1 MALGLGQRAREEEM
15 EFQDIRP
22 SSSSGDHQNDLD
34 SLLVVI
40 KTEPDH
46 DEGIGSFVEDHHDL
60 QLPGNAFSP
69 SPSIPKESWDWLSER
84 GSRYTLEKEEDEQED
99 IRSSLVVIKVEPDE
113 EEPCSSGD
121 QCDVHHELDMM
132 SEMMVPR
139 VGTSEQDLQEMPF
152 TSYSDED
159 PEHENSRTFPI
170 VNNDLNT
177 TGEDIQP
184 SFGQPKE
191 PRSYCCSYCGRTFS
205 KSSPFYSHMRIH
217 TGERPFQCTHCD
229 KSFIQSTTFKIHQR
243 IHTGERPYQC
253 SECGKTFK
261 RLDNLR
267 IHQRTHTGEKPYK
280 CSHCPK
286 TFSRLDILQNHER
299 IHTGEKPF
307 LCSYCSKTFSR
318 MCIFQVHLRTHT
330 GERPYQ
336 CMVCE
341 KRFVELSNL
350 KNHER
355 IHTQERPYQCSLCD
369 KNFIQLSGLTGHMRK
384 HTGEKPYQCTI
395 CGNRYSASSTLHDHR
410 RKKHMPSSTTSTV
423 LLSEPTVLQQLET
436 HDEVVSMRY
445 NDLNMIPIPLETG
458 TGIDS
463 STSTLGLL

>member
-1 MALGLGQRAREEEM
+1 M
-15 EFQDIRP
+15 ELQNIRP
-22 SSSSGDHQNDLD
+22 SVLPEMKPVQHQEDSSDGEQDDMD
-34 SLLVVI
+34 SVLVVI

-46 DEGIGSFVEDHHDL
+46 PERISFDAEDHSDPL
-60 QLPGNAFSP
+60 LLSGNASSP
-69 SPSIPKESWDWLSER
+69 TPFIPTGSWECESEGEDQHTYR
-84 GSRYTLEKEEDEQED
+84 EDEDENEEEAED
-99 IRSSLVVIKVEPDE
+99 VRNSLVVIKVEPE
-113 EEPCSSGD
+113 EQELQSSIGD
-121 QCDVHHELDMM
+121 YDLHHAETGPDI
-132 SEMMVPR
+132 
-139 VGTSEQDLQEMPF
+139 DLQGMPYY
-152 TSYSDED
+152 SYCEED
-159 PEHENSRTFPI
+159 PEHENNRTSAI
-170 VNNDLNT
+170 QNT
-177 TGEDIQP
+177 SGERSQP
-184 SFGQPKE
+184 TEGQHKGLKSF
-191 PRSYCCSYCGRTFS
+191 CCSYCGKIFS
-205 KSSPFYSHMRIH
+205 KSSAFYRHMRIH
-217 TGERPFQCTHCD
+217 SGERPFQCTLCN
-229 KSFIQSTTFKIHQR
+229 KTFTQSTSFKIHQR

-286 TFSRLDILQNHER
+286 TFTRSHILQNHER
-299 IHTGEKPF
+299 IHTGEKPYQ
-307 LCSYCSKTFSR
+307 CSFCSKNFTR
-318 MCIFQVHLRTHT
+318 LCIFQIHLRTHT

-336 CMVCE
+336 CTACG
-341 KRFVELSNL
+341 KKFVDLSNL

-463 STSTLGLL
+463 STGTSDVQVFLDC

>member
-113 EEPCSSGD
+113 EEPSSSGD
-121 QCDVHHELDMM
+121 QRDVHHELDMM

-177 TGEDIQP
+177 TGLSI
-184 SFGQPKE
+184 PK
-191 PRSYCCSYCGRTFS
+191 PLLAVKLYDRFT
-205 KSSPFYSHMRIH
+205 YS
-217 TGERPFQCTHCD
+217 
-229 KSFIQSTTFKIHQR
+229 
-243 IHTGERPYQC
+243 
-253 SECGKTFK
+253 
-261 RLDNLR
+261 
-267 IHQRTHTGEKPYK
+267 
-280 CSHCPK
+280 
-286 TFSRLDILQNHER
+286 
-299 IHTGEKPF
+299 
-307 LCSYCSKTFSR
+307 CSKTFGMS
-318 MCIFQVHLRTHT
+318 VRTSS
-330 GERPYQ
+330 P
-336 CMVCE
+336 
-341 KRFVELSNL
+341 LLDNP
-350 KNHER
+350 KNR
-355 IHTQERPYQCSLCD
+355 
-369 KNFIQLSGLTGHMRK
+369 GLTAVLTAEGLS
-384 HTGEKPYQCTI
+384 Q
-395 CGNRYSASSTLHDHR
+395 NRHPFIVT
-410 RKKHMPSSTTSTV
+410 
-423 LLSEPTVLQQLET
+423 
-436 HDEVVSMRY
+436 
-445 NDLNMIPIPLETG
+445 
-458 TGIDS
+458 
-463 STSTLGLL
+463 